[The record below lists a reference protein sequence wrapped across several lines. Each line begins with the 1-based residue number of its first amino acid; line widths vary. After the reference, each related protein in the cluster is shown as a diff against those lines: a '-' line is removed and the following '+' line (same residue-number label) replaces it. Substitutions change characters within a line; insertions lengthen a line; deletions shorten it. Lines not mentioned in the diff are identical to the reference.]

1 VRRGRNAAWTEEEND
16 RLKAMVAKGVSI
28 ARAAVALH
36 RPISSVRNHA
46 RALGIPF
53 PKTCDVRKKYA
64 FIFSSD
70 PR

>member
-1 VRRGRNAAWTEEEND
+1 
-16 RLKAMVAKGVSI
+16 MVAEGVSI
-28 ARAAVALH
+28 ARAAVAFH
-36 RPISSVRNHA
+36 RPILSVRNHA